1 MLKRS
6 NFILVLAAA
15 IGLVGPAA
23 ADELTWDSLAHNL
36 FGEATLFDGTGVV
49 GLDAPARAFDAAVV
63 PVTIHLALPSDDPRR
78 VRQVTL
84 VIDENP
90 APVAGTFTLGE
101 EAGVTVISTRIRVNA
116 YSPVRVIAELSDGT
130 LHMAE
135 TFVKAAGG
143 CSAPAVKD
151 QDQAMANLGQMRTRD
166 FGRSGLGDRRE
177 AQVMIRHPNNSGF
190 QRDPIT
196 LYYVPAHF
204 VDTVSVH
211 QGDDMIFSMEGGI
224 SISEDPSFRFDYLPS
239 GEPITVEAT
248 DTEGNTFRSAT
259 KLALLAK

>member
-1 MLKRS
+1 MPKRS
-6 NFILVLAAA
+6 SFIMVLAAA

-23 ADELTWDSLAHNL
+23 AEESTWDDFSHNL
-36 FGEATLFDGTGVV
+36 FGEATLFDGTGIV
-49 GLDAPARAFDAAVV
+49 GIDAPERAFDAAVV
-63 PVTIHLALPSDDPRR
+63 PVTIHLALPAQDPRR
-78 VRQVTL
+78 VTQVTL

-116 YSPVRVIAELSDGT
+116 YSTVRVIAELSDGT

-151 QDQAMANLGQMRTRD
+151 QDEAMANLGQMRTRD
-166 FGRSGLGDRRE
+166 FGRSGLEGRRE
-177 AQVMIRHPNNSGF
+177 AQVMVRHPNNSGF

-204 VDTVSVH
+204 VDTVSVR
-211 QGDDMIFSMEGGI
+211 QGDDLIFSMDGGI
-224 SISEDPSFRFDYLPS
+224 SISEDPSFRFDYVPN
-239 GEPITVEAT
+239 GEPIRVEAT
-248 DTEGNTFRSAT
+248 DTEDNTFRSEAE
-259 KLALLAK
+259 LALLTK